1 MAQMNQKQLMQY
13 IDEVS
18 FGMDEAVLYLDTH
31 PTDPKALEYYERLRM
46 LRKQAIDAYTNH
58 FGPLTF
64 RDVKTCDY
72 WAWVK
77 TPWPWEVED

>member
-18 FGMDEAVLYLDTH
+18 FGIDEVVLFLDTH
-31 PTDPKALEYYERLRM
+31 PTDQKALEYYDRLRM
-46 LRKQAIDAYTNH
+46 LRKQAVDAYTNN

-64 RDVKTCDY
+64 YDVKTCNY

-77 TPWPWEVED
+77 TPWPWEVEG